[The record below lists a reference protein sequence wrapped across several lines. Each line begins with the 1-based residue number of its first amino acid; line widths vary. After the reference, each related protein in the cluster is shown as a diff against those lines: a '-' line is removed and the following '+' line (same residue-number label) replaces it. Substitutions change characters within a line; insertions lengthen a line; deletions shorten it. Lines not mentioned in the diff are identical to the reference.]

1 MTEATQ
7 TMAPGTGGRDEPVAA
22 AARARRQGR
31 IAEEVQDCLGI
42 DRASPQDGLDRQRL
56 SVATALADIAPADE
70 VEGMLTTHLLSA
82 HAMAMDCV
90 RSASEGTRDDRLRL
104 SYMALA
110 GRLLSIYARQL
121 DRLERHRDWSEA
133 RAREAELLRRQ
144 TIDPAAAAR
153 LEAENEEML
162 DALLREIEEEGES
175 EEAFGDEEEIAEEP
189 GPANGPGPGRDA
201 A

>member
-1 MTEATQ
+1 MRWPWTACARPARGRAT
-7 TMAPGTGGRDEPVAA
+7 TACACPTWRWPSGCCRST
-22 AARARRQGR
+22 
-31 IAEEVQDCLGI
+31 
-42 DRASPQDGLDRQRL
+42 RASSTGW
-56 SVATALADIAPADE
+56 SATA
-70 VEGMLTTHLLSA
+70 
-82 HAMAMDCV
+82 
-90 RSASEGTRDDRLRL
+90 
-104 SYMALA
+104 
-110 GRLLSIYARQL
+110 
-121 DRLERHRDWSEA
+121 HRDWSEA